1 MHGAIPVIAA
11 CIRTGVLTIYSRVIP
26 TGGSMQT
33 LIGSPA
39 LSEFKTQRLLSA
51 LTKENPEITGVSAF
65 YCHFIDVAE
74 DLTDEQKNQLERLL
88 TYGPRMQSQEA
99 KGQLALVLPRIG
111 TISPWSSK
119 ATDIAH
125 ICGLTKIKRIERVL
139 PNTCKA
145 PSGPT
150 TSRDTSMTA

>member
-11 CIRTGVLTIYSRVIP
+11 CIRTGVLTIFSRVIP

-65 YCHFIDVAE
+65 YCHFIDLAE

-88 TYGPRMQSQEA
+88 TYGPRMHLTLVVQSHGYRSHLWTYKDQTHRA
-99 KGQLALVLPRIG
+99 WDCLLPSRRPVDRQPQG
-111 TISPWSSK
+111 THP
-119 ATDIAH
+119 
-125 ICGLTKIKRIERVL
+125 
-139 PNTCKA
+139 
-145 PSGPT
+145 
-150 TSRDTSMTA
+150 